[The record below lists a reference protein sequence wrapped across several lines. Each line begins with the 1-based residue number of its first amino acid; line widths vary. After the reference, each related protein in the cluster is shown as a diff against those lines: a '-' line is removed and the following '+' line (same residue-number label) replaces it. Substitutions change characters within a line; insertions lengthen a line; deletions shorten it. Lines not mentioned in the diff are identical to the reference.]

1 MKPSPG
7 YHELPGLVPSREH
20 THETACSACMVVRCV
35 GGDRERERERDRGRG
50 GGRQCVS
57 VGEGVGGGG
66 KVTIKKDNK
75 KCSVISLLL
84 FQHTGKRRT
93 RDEVYFVT
101 SS

>member
-1 MKPSPG
+1 MK
-7 YHELPGLVPSREH
+7 LPVLPVWSFGAL
-20 THETACSACMVVRCV
+20 
-35 GGDRERERERDRGRG
+35 GGIGRGRG
-50 GGRQCVS
+50 SVTGGEKGGRQCVS